1 MGSGDEGE
9 VGLRAVLQS
18 MLDHQPSPT
27 LTPTPTATQP
37 QLKRQS
43 NPLASQDAAFMVWAG
58 LRGAVGLAL
67 ALLVAQTGGD
77 QRAGKQMLFMV
88 AGLAFLTLIVNG
100 TTSGP
105 LLEWWGMLGV
115 PEVFIIFL
123 VNLIIT
129 RLRLTINL
137 ISIFNFNLYSRT
149 WPWLGL
155 GLRFLEHSKLFLH
168 QLTTEIRTLGEAQ
181 NAHKAQETHDPA
193 L

>member
-1 MGSGDEGE
+1 
-9 VGLRAVLQS
+9 
-18 MLDHQPSPT
+18 
-27 LTPTPTATQP
+27 
-37 QLKRQS
+37 
-43 NPLASQDAAFMVWAG
+43 MVWAG

-123 VNLIIT
+123 
-129 RLRLTINL
+129 
-137 ISIFNFNLYSRT
+137 
-149 WPWLGL
+149 
-155 GLRFLEHSKLFLH
+155 
-168 QLTTEIRTLGEAQ
+168 
-181 NAHKAQETHDPA
+181 
-193 L
+193 